1 MNKQKIAV
9 ILVLLSSFFWV
20 KDASAL
26 TTAQRLSGR
35 ILLQVESRGEAWYV
49 NVKDNKKYY
58 LGRPDDAFAL
68 MKKLSLGISEKEFA
82 SWNKGAP
89 AWAKGGLFIRP
100 QSHGEAYYVD
110 LNGRWN
116 YLGRPMDAW
125 LLFRSKGLGISNADL
140 AQIPVGFASSL
151 STQSNSPSSVKPL
164 QAETDSS
171 TALSWKYGQ
180 KSYSY
185 SLPLSSSINKLYS
198 LSQKSFYY
206 GSDMSEQA
214 AREKFYSLFF
224 TEKTGDEA
232 INNLISYANSIAAS
246 NFWSE
251 DKKLEFLMS
260 IIQYIPYDH
269 SKLNDNPLR
278 PNYPYETLF
287 KNSGICSDKTFLAVA
302 ILRELGYG
310 AAILDFPDVNH
321 SAAGVSCPAADS
333 VNGSGYCY
341 IETTNY
347 FPIGVIPP
355 AISGGQAV
363 SSGDDL
369 SQLFD
374 SARMSKMEVY
384 QKTSGKV
391 YQGVSAAKKLV
402 GELQEKKQW
411 LESEKQSIEDNNA
424 QLVEQQADLWSQ
436 RQKLDQYQ
444 AAGDRESYNALVG
457 PYNTGVNSYNTALAI
472 YQKQLETYNNVV
484 KEYNNGLKTLYQQ

>member
-1 MNKQKIAV
+1 MNKQKIAI
-9 ILVLLSSFFWV
+9 ILILLSSFFWV
-20 KDASAL
+20 NHASAA

-58 LGRPDDAFAL
+58 LGRPDDAFSL
-68 MKKLSLGISEKEFA
+68 MKKLSLGISETEFA

-125 LLFRSKGLGISNADL
+125 LLFRSKGLGITNSDL
-140 AQIPVGFASSL
+140 AQIPVGFANL
-151 STQSNSPSSVKPL
+151 SAPIANVPRVVTPL
-164 QAETDSS
+164 KVETDHN

-180 KSYSY
+180 KNYSY
-185 SLPLSSSINKLYS
+185 VLSLSSSINKAYS

-206 GSDMSEQA
+206 SSDMSEQD

-224 TEKTGDEA
+224 SQKTGDEA
-232 INNLISYANSIAAS
+232 INNLISYADEIAAT

-251 DKKLEFLMS
+251 DKKVEFLMS
-260 IIQYIPYDH
+260 ILQYIPYDH
-269 SKLNDNPLR
+269 SKLNDNPLK

-302 ILRELGYG
+302 ILRRLGYG
-310 AAILDFPDVNH
+310 AAILDFPEVNH
-321 SAAGVSCPAADS
+321 SAAGISCPPEDS

-355 AISGGQAV
+355 ALSGGQAV
-363 SSGDDL
+363 SSDDNL
-369 SQLFD
+369 ADLFD
-374 SARMSKMEVY
+374 SKRMSRMEVY
-384 QKTSGKV
+384 QKSSGKT
-391 YQGVSAAKKLV
+391 YNGVTAVKKIIS
-402 GELQEKKQW
+402 ELQSKKQW
-411 LESEKQSIEDNNA
+411 LETEKQAIDNNNS
-424 QLVEQQADLWSQ
+424 QLSKQQAELWAK
-436 RQKLDQYQ
+436 RQKLDEYQ
-444 AAGDRESYNALVG
+444 AAGDSISYNALVG
-457 PYNTGVNSYNTALAI
+457 SYNADVNSYNTALAI
-472 YQKQLETYNNVV
+472 YQKQLESYNNVV
-484 KEYNNGLKTLYQQ
+484 KEYNNGLKTVYQQ